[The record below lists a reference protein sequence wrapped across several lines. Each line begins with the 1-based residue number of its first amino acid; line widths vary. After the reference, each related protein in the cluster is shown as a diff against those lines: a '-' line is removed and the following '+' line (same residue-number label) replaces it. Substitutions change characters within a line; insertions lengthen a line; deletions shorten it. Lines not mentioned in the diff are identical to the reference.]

1 MNWAALDWLVVGP
14 ALLAGL
20 IVAASHVPLGMQVL
34 RRGIVFVDL
43 AIAQIATLGVIAM
56 HWMRPE
62 AGAWETQLGA
72 VTAALLGAGMLTAI
86 ERRWPDVQEAL
97 IGTLFV
103 LAATGA
109 ILLLAKNPHGGE
121 ELQNLLVGQILWVT
135 PRDLTIGGVASL
147 AIAAV
152 WISRGTRLPGW
163 AFYVLFAIAVTL
175 SVQLVGVYLVFA
187 TLIIPALAARKAAP
201 RRQLLL
207 GYTVALGG
215 YGLGLAASAL
225 TDLPSGA
232 LIVWTLA
239 ACGVA
244 ASILLAMCRYNAN
257 RRVGIESRP
266 SSA

>member
-1 MNWAALDWLVVGP
+1 MTLPAIDWLVVGP
-14 ALLAGL
+14 ALLAGI
-20 IVAASHVPLGMQVL
+20 IVAVSHVPLGMQVL

-43 AIAQIATLGVIAM
+43 AIAQIATLGVIAV
-56 HWMRPE
+56 HWMQPE
-62 AGAWETQLGA
+62 AVGWETQLGA
-72 VTAALLGAGMLTAI
+72 VTAALLGAATLTAI

-135 PRDLTIGGVASL
+135 PRDLVIGGVASL

-152 WISRGTRLPGW
+152 WILRAPRLPGW

-187 TLIIPALAARKAAP
+187 TLIIPALAARNAVP
-201 RRQLLL
+201 RRQLII
-207 GYTVALGG
+207 GYSVAICG
-215 YGLGLAASAL
+215 YGSGLAVSAL

-232 LIVWTLA
+232 LIVWSLA

-244 ASILLAMCRYNAN
+244 ASILIALCRYNAKH
-257 RRVGIESRP
+257 RTAIESRP
-266 SSA
+266 TSA